1 MSKFDQIKLEAL
13 IRAIQE
19 NTVKLLDPKFKKTL
33 TAATYARRASEINEM
48 RSSVIGRL
56 LKMDRSLPEF
66 FPIGSLVEYKPPDDP
81 ESWKASP
88 VQHGKVHSYL
98 ARWILLEIPGQE
110 GLLQVDPRCLTLR
123 FIRKNL

>member
-1 MSKFDQIKLEAL
+1 MNKYDQVKLNVMIK
-13 IRAIQE
+13 AIQE
-19 NTVKLLDPKFKKTL
+19 NTVKLLDPKFKQTL

-48 RSSVIGRL
+48 RSSVISRL
-56 LKMDRSLPEF
+56 LQMDRSLPEF
-66 FPIGSLVEYKPPDDP
+66 FPIGSYVEYKPPDDP
-81 ESWKASP
+81 ESWKPNP
-88 VQHGKVHSYL
+88 VLQGRVHSYL